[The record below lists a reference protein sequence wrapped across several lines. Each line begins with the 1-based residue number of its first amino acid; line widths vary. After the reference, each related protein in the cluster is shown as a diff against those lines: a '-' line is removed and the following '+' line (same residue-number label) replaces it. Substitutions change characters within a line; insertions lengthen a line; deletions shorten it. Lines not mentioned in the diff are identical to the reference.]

1 MNRAIDI
8 IESQMKPLFRLS
20 EKQEEILGGIL
31 VVLLFPILI
40 PLLFVLGIIVTF
52 VFIGAV
58 YVGPMLGLMIMAL
71 LYPFFKIFRISESA
85 TKKIQIGIFAITCP
99 LGVLFMVSAL
109 WR

>member
-1 MNRAIDI
+1 M
-8 IESQMKPLFRLS
+8 IESQKKQLFRLS
-20 EKQEEILGGIL
+20 EKQEEILERIL
-31 VVLLFPILI
+31 AVLLFPILI
-40 PLLFVLGIIVTF
+40 SLLFVLGIIVTF

-85 TKKIQIGIFAITCP
+85 TNKIQIGIFAITCP
-99 LGVLFMVSAL
+99 LGVFFMVSTL

>member
-1 MNRAIDI
+1 MNPVIDM
-8 IESQMKPLFRLS
+8 IESQKKPLFRLS
-20 EKQEEILGGIL
+20 EKQEEILERIL
-31 VVLLFPILI
+31 AVLLFPILI

-52 VFIGAV
+52 LFIGAV

-85 TKKIQIGIFAITCP
+85 TNKIQIGIFAITCP
-99 LGVLFMVSAL
+99 LGVFFMVSTL

>member
-1 MNRAIDI
+1 MNPVIDM
-8 IESQMKPLFRLS
+8 IESQKKPLFRLS
-20 EKQEEILGGIL
+20 EKQEEILERIL
-31 VVLLFPILI
+31 AVLLFPILI

-85 TKKIQIGIFAITCP
+85 TNKIQIGIFAITCP
-99 LGVLFMVSAL
+99 LGVFFMVSTL

>member
-1 MNRAIDI
+1 MNPVIDM
-8 IESQMKPLFRLS
+8 IESQKKQLFRLS
-20 EKQEEILGGIL
+20 EKQEEILERIL
-31 VVLLFPILI
+31 AVLLFPILI

-71 LYPFFKIFRISESA
+71 LYPLFKIFRISESA
-85 TKKIQIGIFAITCP
+85 TNKIQIGIFAITCP
-99 LGVLFMVSAL
+99 LGVFFMVSTL

>member
-1 MNRAIDI
+1 VNPVIDM
-8 IESQMKPLFRLS
+8 IESQKKQLFRLS
-20 EKQEEILGGIL
+20 EKQEEILERIL
-31 VVLLFPILI
+31 AVLLFPILI

-71 LYPFFKIFRISESA
+71 LYPLFKIFRISESA
-85 TKKIQIGIFAITCP
+85 TNKIQIGIFAITCP
-99 LGVLFMVSAL
+99 LGVFFMVSTL

>member
-1 MNRAIDI
+1 MSPAIDM
-8 IESQMKPLFRLS
+8 IESQKKPLFRLS
-20 EKQEEILGGIL
+20 EKQEEILERIL
-31 VVLLFPILI
+31 AVLLFPILI
-40 PLLFVLGIIVTF
+40 SLLFVLGIIVTF

-85 TKKIQIGIFAITCP
+85 TNKIQIGIFAITCP
-99 LGVLFMVSAL
+99 LGVFFMVSTL